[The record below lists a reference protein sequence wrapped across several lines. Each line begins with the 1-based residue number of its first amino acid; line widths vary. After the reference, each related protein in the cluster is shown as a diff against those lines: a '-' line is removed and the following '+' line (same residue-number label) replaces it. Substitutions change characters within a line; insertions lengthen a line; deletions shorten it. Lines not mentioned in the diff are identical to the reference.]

1 MRRSNTYLGNVSDLM
16 AGLMIVFLFIAISY
30 MIEVTAREGEVKERA
45 VSLETALSEVT
56 GAKTEAEFAKVEAE
70 QAKEGAEQAKEEA
83 EQAKEEAE
91 QAKEEAE
98 QLNKTLEK
106 QRGQLL
112 RTNETIREIAASY
125 SEIQGALYERLTDE
139 FSDDLPKWNATLER
153 DNTIRFNEPDVLF
166 LTGKAEIRDRFK
178 DILNDFYPR
187 YLNIIYTQQF
197 KGEIEEIR
205 IEGHTSSAW
214 KDSKSPEDR
223 YLKNADL
230 SQQRALE
237 VLSYCFQLPAV
248 RTKQTF
254 LIRDMRANGLS
265 FARPI
270 LNDEGAED
278 ALRSQRVEFRVVTKT
293 QARILRILEA
303 GNVRSEEE

>member
-30 MIEVTAREGEVKERA
+30 MIEVTAREGEVNERA
-45 VSLETALSEVT
+45 VSLETALTEVT
-56 GAKTEAEFAKVEAE
+56 DAKTEAESAKIEAE
-70 QAKEGAEQAKEEA
+70 KAKEEA
-83 EQAKEEAE
+83 D
-91 QAKEEAE
+91 
-98 QLNKTLEK
+98 QLNKTLEE

-112 RTNETIREIAASY
+112 RTNETIRQIAASY
-125 SEIQGALYERLTDE
+125 SEIQGALYDRLADE
-139 FSDDLPKWNATLER
+139 FSDDLPRWNATLER

-178 DILNDFYPR
+178 EILKDFYPR
-187 YLNIIYTQQF
+187 YLNIIYAQQF
-197 KGEIEEIR
+197 KDEIEEIR

-214 KDSKSPEDR
+214 QDSKSPEDR

-237 VLSYCFQLPAV
+237 VLSYCFQLPAA
-248 RTKQTF
+248 RSKQKL

-270 LNDEGAED
+270 VNGEGYED
-278 ALRSQRVEFRVVTKT
+278 TLRSQRVEFRVVTRT
-293 QARILRILEA
+293 HERILRILEA
-303 GNVRSEEE
+303 GNEEMDEE

>member
-1 MRRSNTYLGNVSDLM
+1 M

-45 VSLETALSEVT
+45 VSLEHALTEVT
-56 GAKTEAEFAKVEAE
+56 DAKTEAENAKVEAE
-70 QAKEGAEQAKEEA
+70 QAKEEAEKAKEEAEQAKEVAEQAKEEA
-83 EQAKEEAE
+83 EQI
-91 QAKEEAE
+91 
-98 QLNKTLEK
+98 NRTLEK

-125 SEIQGALYERLTDE
+125 SGIQGALYERLANE

-178 DILNDFYPR
+178 EILNDFYPR
-187 YLNIIYTQQF
+187 YVNIIYTEQF
-197 KGEIEEIR
+197 EDEIEEIR

-237 VLSYCFQLPAV
+237 VLSYCFRLPAV
-248 RTKQTF
+248 RTKQLL

-265 FARPI
+265 FALPI
-270 LNDEGAED
+270 VDSDGAED

-293 QARILRILEA
+293 QERILRILEA
-303 GNVRSEEE
+303 GNEKVEDE